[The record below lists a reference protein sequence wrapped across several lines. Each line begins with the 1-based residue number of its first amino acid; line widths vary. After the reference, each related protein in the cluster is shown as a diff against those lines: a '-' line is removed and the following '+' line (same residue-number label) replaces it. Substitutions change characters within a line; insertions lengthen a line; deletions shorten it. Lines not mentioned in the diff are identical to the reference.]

1 MTAGLLG
8 LSAAKCPGNMLAT
21 VVRPVRQRRG
31 FSNQRY
37 SSAVYFERFTELFST
52 RGAVV
57 PLDEALA
64 LICHF
69 FDDSVEPQAVLTGLD
84 ELASTITAASAVELM
99 ADLFGPGGFTGNSFE
114 YDDPNNSLMHQVIAR
129 RLGIPITLC
138 ALAIE
143 VGRRVDIDIVGV
155 GMPGHFLCRTA
166 SQQDLMFFDPFHS
179 PEPLSAEQCKKLY
192 KHLTQIDNWSAEFL
206 EPSSSR
212 LMVIRVLSNLK
223 SIYRRRSDL
232 ANLRWVM
239 RLRSVI
245 PEIATA
251 ETVEFAQ
258 LMRRSN

>member
-1 MTAGLLG
+1 MIRAHDVGVG
-8 LSAAKCPGNMLAT
+8 
-21 VVRPVRQRRG
+21 VQV
-31 FSNQRY
+31 Y
-37 SSAVYFERFTELFST
+37 SSAVHFERFTELFSI

-69 FDDSVEPQAVLTGLD
+69 ADEDVEPHAVVAELD
-84 ELASTITAASAVELM
+84 QLASTMSATSAVELM
-99 ADLFGPGGFTGNSFE
+99 EELFGPSGFTGNSFE
-114 YDDPNNSLMHQVIAR
+114 YDDPNNSFIHQVISR

-143 VGRRVDIDIVGV
+143 VGRRLDIDLVGI

-166 SQQDLMFFDPFHS
+166 SHSDLKFFDPFHS
-179 PEPLSAEQCKKLY
+179 PRPLSAEQCKLLY
-192 KHLTQIDNWSAEFL
+192 TSLTQIDNWSAEFL

-223 SIYRRRSDL
+223 SIYRRRSDV

-245 PEIATA
+245 PEVAAA
-251 ETVEFAQ
+251 ESVEFAQ

>member
-1 MTAGLLG
+1 MLRGHVVGL
-8 LSAAKCPGNMLAT
+8 GNK
-21 VVRPVRQRRG
+21 G
-31 FSNQRY
+31 Y
-37 SSAVYFERFTELFST
+37 SSAVHFERFTELFSI
-52 RGAVV
+52 RGSVV
-57 PLDEALA
+57 PLDEVLA

-69 FDDSVEPQAVLTGLD
+69 ADENIEPQQVITQLD
-84 ELASTITAASAVELM
+84 QLASTVNSTNAVDLM
-99 ADLFGPGGFTGNSFE
+99 AELFGPSGFTGNSFE

-143 VGRRVDIDIVGV
+143 VGRRIDIDLVGI

-166 SQQDLMFFDPFHS
+166 SQIDLKFFDPFHS
-179 PEPLSAEQCKKLY
+179 PRPLSAEQCKMLY
-192 KHLTQIDNWSAEFL
+192 ENLTQIDNWSAEFL

-223 SIYRRRSDL
+223 SIYRRRSDV

-245 PEIATA
+245 PEIAA
-251 ETVEFAQ
+251 GESVEFAQ
-258 LMRRSN
+258 LMRGSN

>member
-1 MTAGLLG
+1 VLRGQ
-8 LSAAKCPGNMLAT
+8 
-21 VVRPVRQRRG
+21 VVG
-31 FSNQRY
+31 ITFKGY
-37 SSAVYFERFTELFST
+37 SSAVHFERFTELFRI

-69 FDDSVEPQAVLTGLD
+69 ADEDVDPHMVIAELD
-84 ELASTITAASAVELM
+84 QLASTMNATNAVDLIAE
-99 ADLFGPGGFTGNSFE
+99 LFGPSGFTGNSFE
-114 YDDPNNSLMHQVIAR
+114 YDDPSNSLMHQVITR

-143 VGRRVDIDIVGV
+143 VGRRVEIDIVGI

-166 SQQDLMFFDPFHS
+166 SQAEHQFFDPFHS
-179 PEPLSAEQCKKLY
+179 PRPLSAQQCKMLY
-192 KHLTQIDNWSAEFL
+192 ENLTQIDNWSAEFL

-223 SIYRRRSDL
+223 SIYRRRSDSS
-232 ANLRWVM
+232 NLRWVM

-245 PEIATA
+245 PEIAA
-251 ETVEFAQ
+251 SETVEFAQ
-258 LMRRSN
+258 LMRGSN

>member
-1 MTAGLLG
+1 VFRGR
-8 LSAAKCPGNMLAT
+8 
-21 VVRPVRQRRG
+21 VVVTGIQG
-31 FSNQRY
+31 Y
-37 SSAVYFERFTELFST
+37 SSAVHFERFTELFSI

-69 FDDSVEPQAVLTGLD
+69 ADDSVDPQAVISELD
-84 ELASTITAASAVELM
+84 QLASTMSATSAIELM
-99 ADLFGPGGFTGNSFE
+99 AELFGPSGFTGNSVE
-114 YDDPNNSLMHQVIAR
+114 YDDPHNSLLQHVIAR

-143 VGRRVDIDIVGV
+143 VGRRIDIDIVGI

-166 SQQDLMFFDPFHS
+166 SPSDPAFFDPFHS
-179 PEPLSAEQCKKLY
+179 PRPLSAEHCKMLY
-192 KHLTQIDNWSAEFL
+192 ENLTQIDNWSAEFL

-223 SIYRRRSDL
+223 SIYRRRSDF

-245 PEIATA
+245 PEIAA
-251 ETVEFAQ
+251 GETVEFAQ
-258 LMRRSN
+258 LMRGSN

>member
-1 MTAGLLG
+1 MLRGHVVGL
-8 LSAAKCPGNMLAT
+8 GNK
-21 VVRPVRQRRG
+21 G
-31 FSNQRY
+31 Y
-37 SSAVYFERFTELFST
+37 SSAVHFERFTELFSI
-52 RGAVV
+52 RGSVV
-57 PLDEALA
+57 PLDEVLA

-69 FDDSVEPQAVLTGLD
+69 ADEDIEPQQVITQLD
-84 ELASTITAASAVELM
+84 QLASTVNSTNAVDLM
-99 ADLFGPGGFTGNSFE
+99 AELFGPSGFTGNSFE

-143 VGRRVDIDIVGV
+143 VGRRIDIDLVGI

-166 SQQDLMFFDPFHS
+166 SQIDLKFFDPFHS
-179 PEPLSAEQCKKLY
+179 PRPLSADQCKMLY
-192 KHLTQIDNWSAEFL
+192 ENLTQIDNWSAEFL

-223 SIYRRRSDL
+223 SIYRRRSDV

-245 PEIATA
+245 PEIAA
-251 ETVEFAQ
+251 GESVEFAQ
-258 LMRRSN
+258 LMRGSN